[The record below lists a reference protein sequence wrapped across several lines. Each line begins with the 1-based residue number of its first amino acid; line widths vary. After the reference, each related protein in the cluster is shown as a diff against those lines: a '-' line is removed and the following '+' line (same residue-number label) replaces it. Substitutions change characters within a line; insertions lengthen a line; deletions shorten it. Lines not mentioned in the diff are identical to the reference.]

1 MKKIFLM
8 CLLSIAVISIQ
19 AQEKVK
25 GGKSEK
31 PKKTETAET
40 SDKPVKQRP
49 DAATRATKLTNRMEK
64 QLLLTAE
71 QKPKVYD
78 INLKA
83 AKKVDEAHAQF
94 GSDKKALGM
103 QRKTIEAQRDAE
115 LKTVLTAPQYDK
127 WIKLKAEKKKKIKE
141 KKDKDGKGKTKP
153 KDAGGTGAIPT
164 DDIND
169 SDVIDE
175 IESDRE

>member
-1 MKKIFLM
+1 MKKIFLFG
-8 CLLSIAVISIQ
+8 LLSVAVISAQ

-25 GGKSEK
+25 GSKSEK
-31 PKKTETAET
+31 AKKAETTET

-94 GSDKKALGM
+94 GSDKKALGL
-103 QRKTIEAQRDAE
+103 QRKSIEAERDLE
-115 LKTVLTAPQYDK
+115 LKGVLTAPQFDK
-127 WIKLKAEKKKKIKE
+127 WIKLKNEKKKKIKE
-141 KKDKDGKGKTKP
+141 KKGKGKSTGKP
-153 KDAGGTGAIPT
+153 KDAGGTGVLPT
-164 DDIND
+164 DDVND

-175 IESDRE
+175 IESDKE